1 MLGYAKSKVK
11 SKMKLSTG
19 GFFIG
24 YSGIFEPQKSRY
36 FFETHGKSNRFFYG
50 SLFLTETAIREKL
63 EI

>member
-1 MLGYAKSKVK
+1 
-11 SKMKLSTG
+11 MKLSTG